1 MFVWLKH
8 PNANSSKFSHKN
20 TFFHSFSPSLL
31 FFLSL
36 SLSLS
41 PFLSVSL
48 SLSLSFFIFLY
59 LSVSISFFY
68 LSLSLSL
75 SHTHTLSL
83 SLSSLYLSVVY
94 NCYHFKRG
102 MSLSKSSQSTFH
114 KPSWCNKIS
123 KNFRHMVTVRHTNQ
137 TFFEMWCHS
146 CPHRRKLCSS
156 V

>member
-1 MFVWLKH
+1 MQIAPFFPTKT
-8 PNANSSKFSHKN
+8 PFS
-20 TFFHSFSPSLL
+20 

-36 SLSLS
+36 SSFLSFFLSLS

-75 SHTHTLSL
+75 SLSHTHTHTLSL
-83 SLSSLYLSVVY
+83 SLLSISLSSTIATIL
-94 NCYHFKRG
+94 NEECHFK
-102 MSLSKSSQSTFH
+102 SQH
-114 KPSWCNKIS
+114 KVLFTNPSWCNKIS

-137 TFFEMWCHS
+137 TFLKCDVIRAIIDETFAHQS
-146 CPHRRKLCSS
+146 K
-156 V
+156 